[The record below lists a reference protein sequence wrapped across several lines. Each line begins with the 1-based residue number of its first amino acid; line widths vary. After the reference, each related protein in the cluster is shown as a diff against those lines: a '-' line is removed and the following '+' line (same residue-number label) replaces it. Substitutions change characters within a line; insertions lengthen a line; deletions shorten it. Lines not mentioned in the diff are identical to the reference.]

1 MANTQNT
8 VVPDAITSY
17 FTQIGDYPVLE
28 QEKERELIALAQN
41 GDKEAYDELIK
52 SNLRLVVSIAKRYYK
67 NTTMSLLDL
76 IQEGNIGLMNAIPKF
91 ELSQGTRFSTYAT
104 QWIRQSISRS
114 VSEHSAT
121 VRIPSHK
128 QKMLKMIKA
137 YIHQYKAE
145 NEKDPTIQEIAEMLN
160 IDKNDI
166 LDLMPYIN
174 QMFSLDSALEDEN
187 DSPLSSMIADLTA
200 PSPETEVLKKD
211 DAKIIMSVLN
221 TLTPKEK
228 EVIILRFG
236 LDGNTV
242 HTLEEVGE
250 HFHVTKERIR
260 QIEETALRKL
270 RHPSRTNILKQI
282 A

>member
-17 FTQIGDYPVLE
+17 FAQIGNYPVLE

-52 SNLRLVVSIAKRYYK
+52 SNLRLVVSVAKRYYK
-67 NTTMSLLDL
+67 NTTLSLLDL
-76 IQEGNIGLMNAIPKF
+76 VQEGNIGLMNAIPKF

-114 VSEHSAT
+114 VSEHSST

-128 QKMLKMIKA
+128 QKMLKMIKT

-145 NEKDPTIQEIAEMLN
+145 NEKDPTIEEIAEMLN

-242 HTLEEVGE
+242 HTLEEIGE

>member
-1 MANTQNT
+1 MADTQNT

-17 FTQIGDYPVLE
+17 FAQIGDYPILE
-28 QEKERELIALAQN
+28 QEKERELIALAQSGN
-41 GDKEAYDELIK
+41 KEAYDELVK

-228 EVIILRFG
+228 EVIVLRFG

>member
-17 FTQIGDYPVLE
+17 FAQIGNYPVLE

-187 DSPLSSMIADLTA
+187 DSPLSSMVADLTA

-250 HFHVTKERIR
+250 HFNVTKERIR

>member
-8 VVPDAITSY
+8 VIPDAITSY
-17 FTQIGDYPVLE
+17 FAQIGDYPVLE

-41 GDKEAYDELIK
+41 GDKKAYDELIK

-91 ELSQGTRFSTYAT
+91 ELSQGTKFSTYAT

-114 VSEHSAT
+114 VSENSAT

-145 NEKDPTIQEIAEMLN
+145 NEKDPTIEEIAEMLN
-160 IDKNDI
+160 INRNDI

-174 QMFSLDSALEDEN
+174 QMFSLDSALEDET
-187 DSPLSSMIADLTA
+187 DSPLSSMVADLMA
-200 PSPETEVLKKD
+200 PSPEIEVLKKD
-211 DAKIIMSVLN
+211 DSKIIMSVLN

-236 LDGNTV
+236 LEGNTV

-250 HFHVTKERIR
+250 HFNVTKERIR

>member
-8 VVPDAITSY
+8 VVSDAITSY
-17 FTQIGDYPVLE
+17 FAQIGDYPVLE
-28 QEKERELIALAQN
+28 QEKERELIALAQSGN
-41 GDKEAYDELIK
+41 KEAYDELVK

-187 DSPLSSMIADLTA
+187 DSPLSSMIADLTT
-200 PSPETEVLKKD
+200 PSPEAEVLKKD

-228 EVIILRFG
+228 EVIVLRFG
-236 LDGNTV
+236 LEGNTV

-260 QIEETALRKL
+260 QIEETALHKL

>member
-17 FTQIGDYPVLE
+17 FAQIGDYPVLE
-28 QEKERELIALAQN
+28 QEKERELIALAQSGN
-41 GDKEAYDELIK
+41 KEAYDELVK

-145 NEKDPTIQEIAEMLN
+145 NDKDPTIQEIAEMLN

-187 DSPLSSMIADLTA
+187 DSPLSSMVADLTA

-228 EVIILRFG
+228 EVIVLRFG

>member
-17 FTQIGDYPVLE
+17 FAQIGDYPVLE
-28 QEKERELIALAQN
+28 QEKERELIALAQSGN
-41 GDKEAYDELIK
+41 KEAYDELVK
-52 SNLRLVVSIAKRYYK
+52 SNLRLVVSIAKQYYK
-67 NTTMSLLDL
+67 NTIMSLLDL

-114 VSEHSAT
+114 VSEHSST

-128 QKMLKMIKA
+128 QKMLKMIKT

-145 NEKDPTIQEIAEMLN
+145 NEKDPTIEEIAEMLN

-187 DSPLSSMIADLTA
+187 DSPLSSMVADLTA

>member
-1 MANTQNT
+1 MTNTQDI
-8 VVPDAITSY
+8 VIPDAITSY
-17 FTQIGDYPVLE
+17 FAQIGDYPVLE

-41 GDKEAYDELIK
+41 GNKEAYDELVK

-104 QWIRQSISRS
+104 QWIRQAISRS

-128 QKMLKMIKA
+128 QKMLKTIKA
-137 YIHQYKAE
+137 YIHQYKAD
-145 NEKDPTIQEIAEMLN
+145 NEKDPTVQEIAEMLN

-166 LDLMPYIN
+166 LDLMPYIS

-187 DSPLSSMIADLTA
+187 DSTLSSMVADLTT

-211 DAKIIMSVLN
+211 DAKIITSVLN
-221 TLTPKEK
+221 TLT
-228 EVIILRFG
+228 
-236 LDGNTV
+236 
-242 HTLEEVGE
+242 
-250 HFHVTKERIR
+250 
-260 QIEETALRKL
+260 
-270 RHPSRTNILKQI
+270 
-282 A
+282 

>member
-8 VVPDAITSY
+8 VVPDAVTSY
-17 FTQIGDYPVLE
+17 FAQIGDYPVLE
-28 QEKERELIALAQN
+28 QEKERELIALAQSGN
-41 GDKEAYDELIK
+41 KEAYDELVK

-187 DSPLSSMIADLTA
+187 DSPLSSMVADLTT
-200 PSPETEVLKKD
+200 PSPEAEVLKKD

-228 EVIILRFG
+228 EVIVLRFG
-236 LDGNTV
+236 LDGNIV

>member
-17 FTQIGDYPVLE
+17 FAQIGDYPVLE
-28 QEKERELIALAQN
+28 QEKERELIALAQSGN
-41 GDKEAYDELIK
+41 KEAYDELVK

-187 DSPLSSMIADLTA
+187 DSPLSSMVADLTT
-200 PSPETEVLKKD
+200 PSPEAEVLKKD

-228 EVIILRFG
+228 EVIVLRFG
-236 LDGNTV
+236 LEGNTV

>member
-17 FTQIGDYPVLE
+17 FAQIGNYPVLE

-52 SNLRLVVSIAKRYYK
+52 SNLRLVVSVAKRYYK
-67 NTTMSLLDL
+67 NTTLSLLDL
-76 IQEGNIGLMNAIPKF
+76 VQEGNIGLMNAIPKF

-114 VSEHSAT
+114 VSEHSST

-128 QKMLKMIKA
+128 QKMLKMIKT

-145 NEKDPTIQEIAEMLN
+145 NEKDPTIEEIAEMLN

-228 EVIILRFG
+228 EVIVLRFG

-250 HFHVTKERIR
+250 HFNVTKERIR

-282 A
+282 I

>member
-1 MANTQNT
+1 MADTQNT

-17 FTQIGDYPVLE
+17 FAQIGDYPVLE
-28 QEKERELIALAQN
+28 QEKERELIALAQSGN
-41 GDKEAYDELIK
+41 KEAYDELVK

>member
-17 FTQIGDYPVLE
+17 FAQIGDYPVLE
-28 QEKERELIALAQN
+28 QEKERELIALAQSGN
-41 GDKEAYDELIK
+41 KEAYDELVK

-228 EVIILRFG
+228 EVIVLRFG

>member
-17 FTQIGDYPVLE
+17 FAQIGDYPVLE
-28 QEKERELIALAQN
+28 QEKERELIALAQSGN
-41 GDKEAYDELIK
+41 KEAYDELVK

-187 DSPLSSMIADLTA
+187 DSPLSSMVADLTA

>member
-17 FTQIGDYPVLE
+17 FAQIGDYPVLE
-28 QEKERELIALAQN
+28 QEKERELIALAQSGN
-41 GDKEAYDELIK
+41 KEAYDELVK

-228 EVIILRFG
+228 EVIVLRFG
-236 LDGNTV
+236 LDGNTI

>member
-1 MANTQNT
+1 M
-8 VVPDAITSY
+8 
-17 FTQIGDYPVLE
+17 
-28 QEKERELIALAQN
+28 
-41 GDKEAYDELIK
+41 
-52 SNLRLVVSIAKRYYK
+52 
-67 NTTMSLLDL
+67 
-76 IQEGNIGLMNAIPKF
+76 
-91 ELSQGTRFSTYAT
+91 
-104 QWIRQSISRS
+104 
-114 VSEHSAT
+114 T

-128 QKMLKMIKA
+128 QKMLKTIKA

-187 DSPLSSMIADLTA
+187 DSPLSSMVADLTA

-270 RHPSRTNILKQI
+270 RHPSRTSILKQI